1 MMRGVE
7 FVSSEKNVLEDVKF
21 ATVIFYIFKTLMD
34 TTYIFI
40 TWDTWK
46 FKLVVVNL
54 FNTM

>member
-1 MMRGVE
+1 MMWGVE